1 MIVIEIAKNFSPAP
15 AGRFRSDGD
24 FSGEA
29 FREDHLRKA
38 LKNNDIVEVVLDGAY
53 GYGSSFLD
61 EAFGGLVRLGYF
73 SPDDLGKRLKI
84 TARSRTFSHYKRLI
98 EKYIAEAKLKID

>member
-1 MIVIEIAKNFSPAP
+1 MTVIEIAKDFSPAP
-15 AGRFRSDGD
+15 AGRFRTDGD

-29 FREDHLRKA
+29 FREDYLRKA
-38 LKNNDIVEVVLDGAY
+38 LEGSSAVEVVLDGAY

-73 SPDDLGKRLKI
+73 SRDDLKRRLTI
-84 TARSRTFSHYKRLI
+84 TAKSKTFSHYKRLI
-98 EKYIAEAKLKID
+98 EKYISDAKSKPV